1 MKKILPNRY
10 FKEHPIDNRSG
21 AYLMYAMNAN
31 EDVMSRI
38 RKIKEDHVHV
48 DDDQAELEKVIAEME
63 DPTELF
69 RFMRK
74 ELDGCNGEVLRD
86 RLLNLESVMT
96 PLIREKLLISKNE
109 RFIDNAAFFMIRCE
123 EDPSGWILE
132 NYENV
137 QDPFARSLMCLTLGF
152 WGEEKYTDFLVAEEA
167 KLSKEYPG
175 KKLEQGPLIALY
187 MLEELAR
194 WKEQAERQH
203 EAQPEA

>member
-10 FKEHPIDNRSG
+10 FKEHPIDTRSG
-21 AYLMYAMNAN
+21 AYLMYAMNAS

-48 DDDQAELEKVIAEME
+48 DDEQAELEKVIAELE
-63 DPTELF
+63 DPAELF

-86 RLLNLESVMT
+86 RLLKFESSMT
-96 PLIREKLLISKNE
+96 PMIREKILTTKNE
-109 RFIDNAAFFMIRCE
+109 RFIDNAAFFFIRGE
-123 EDPSGWILE
+123 KDPGQWILE
-132 NYENV
+132 NYADV
-137 QDPFARSLMCLTLGF
+137 QDPFARSMMCLTLGF
-152 WGEEKYTDFLVAEEA
+152 WGEEKYTDFLVAEEERF
-167 KLSKEYPG
+167 SREYPG

-194 WKEQAERQH
+194 WSEQAERGQQ
-203 EAQPEA
+203 AQPEE

>member
-38 RKIKEDHVHV
+38 RKIKEEHVHV

-63 DPTELF
+63 DPAELF

-86 RLLNLESVMT
+86 RLLNFESEMT
-96 PLIREKLLISKNE
+96 PLIREKLLTSKNE
-109 RFIDNAAFFMIRCE
+109 RFIDNAAFFLIRCE
-123 EDPSGWILE
+123 EDPGDWILE
-132 NYENV
+132 NYDKV
-137 QDPFARSLMCLTLGF
+137 QDPFARSMMCLTLGF
-152 WGEEKYTDFLVAEEA
+152 WGEEKYTDFLVAQEEE
-167 KLSKEYPG
+167 LSREYPG

-194 WKEQAERQH
+194 WKEQAERQQG
-203 EAQPEA
+203 EQTEK